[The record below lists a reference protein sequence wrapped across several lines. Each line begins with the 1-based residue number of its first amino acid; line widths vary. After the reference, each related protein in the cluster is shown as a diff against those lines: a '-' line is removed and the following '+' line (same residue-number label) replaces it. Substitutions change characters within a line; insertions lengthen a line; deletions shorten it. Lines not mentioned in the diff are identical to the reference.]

1 MRPPLL
7 CVDTGV
13 QTKSGNSVSSTR
25 VTSAGQ
31 KRYTNMSKPF
41 ILILV
46 IGKSPKESSI
56 NVNLSYFD
64 TSKKI

>member
-13 QTKSGNSVSSTR
+13 QTKNGNRILSTR

-31 KRYTNMSKPF
+31 RHHRHMSKPF
-41 ILILV
+41 IIILV

-56 NVNLSYFD
+56 NVNRSYFD
-64 TSKKI
+64 TE